1 MERVNILIE
10 VRSQI
15 EGIGSALTKGPEK
28 LGRKIELPATAIF
41 MPVQRSEG
49 KEGGYVFQLSFGINL
64 APGLLADW
72 LYEKIKGR
80 ATKLLIDRTEVP
92 IDKSEIERVIT
103 AKIEQ
108 ESKLP
113 PA

>member
-15 EGIGSALTKGPEK
+15 EGIDSALKKAPDK
-28 LGRKIELPATAIF
+28 LGRKVELPATAIF

-49 KEGGYVFQLSFGINL
+49 KEGGYIFQLSFGINL

-103 AKIEQ
+103 ERIEK
-108 ESKLP
+108 ESNLHP
-113 PA
+113 S